1 MRMPIHLD
9 NIPLDDIV
17 TDYSLAPGQKREE
30 VLYCIYKQAKELVL
44 CLVSLNSLNGVRM

>member
-17 TDYSLAPGQKREE
+17 TDYSLAPRQKVVQFPR
-30 VLYCIYKQAKELVL
+30 
-44 CLVSLNSLNGVRM
+44 